1 MEILEEIYLYIKE
14 LIETIKIQPKKILY
28 SSFLLWISFPII
40 LFGIW
45 GILEVIFYMKLD
57 LNIFINLFTE
67 AMIPWWFSILIN
79 FKNFLLEFS
88 LSFIIIVILIR
99 HKILEPSN
107 PN

>member
-1 MEILEEIYLYIKE
+1 
-14 LIETIKIQPKKILY
+14 
-28 SSFLLWISFPII
+28 
-40 LFGIW
+40 
-45 GILEVIFYMKLD
+45 MKLD